1 MLKKVAIWSMA
12 SSVGLI
18 TVGCATIDGMV
29 ADSRNFLGI
38 QDDAQATEPLKPATQ
53 KAESVKVST
62 KKSADQTKTA
72 KQIKT
77 TKPVKVARTEE
88 EEIKAIQA
96 NVDAVLAKKKAD
108 AEKKKA
114 EKAAREASCTTLV
127 ERLKQEDRQYLGEE
141 LYANLKEANL
151 TCTNIEKIKD
161 TSIGGFIPVLEKC
174 RTQTNLKKDDVKN
187 YTSFLSVCRK
197 IFDKD
202 IENNF
207 NLNIQN
213 RQKALMDFLEKD
225 GSLRGKFPNEDDR
238 MVAIQSRYRK
248 QLEQDRQWGEDF
260 EKLINLQWKPF
271 NGYVVDNESYSSNFV
286 REFGK
291 TGKLTLAER
300 GRLNCQETSYPGIL
314 YCGKIQVDTVDEI
327 NVLES
332 NLRWRLAAAG
342 FPDTP
347 RIPYAY
353 IFKLENQ
360 KLSVRELNNGTYE
373 VYNRNLRNVAIELEI
388 DRVWWTAN
396 LSDLMK

>member
-12 SSVGLI
+12 ASVGLI
-18 TVGCATIDGMV
+18 IVGCATIDGMV
-29 ADSRNFLGI
+29 ADTRTFLGI

-53 KAESVKVST
+53 KVESVKAST
-62 KKSADQTKTA
+62 EKSADQTKTA

-77 TKPVKVARTEE
+77 TESVKVARTEE

-127 ERLKQEDRQYLGEE
+127 ERLKQEDRQYLGEK

-161 TSIGGFIPVLEKC
+161 TSIGGFIPVIEKC
-174 RTQTNLKKDDVKN
+174 RTQTNLTKDDVKN

-197 IFDKD
+197 IFDED
-202 IENNF
+202 IENKF
-207 NLNIQN
+207 TLNIQN
-213 RQKALMDFLEKD
+213 RQKALMDSLEKD

-238 MVAIQSRYRK
+238 TVAIQSRYRK

-260 EKLINLQWKPF
+260 EKLTNLQWKPF
-271 NGYVVDNESYSSNFV
+271 NGYIVNTESYSSNFV

-300 GRLNCQETSYPGIL
+300 GRLNCQETAYSGIL

-327 NVLES
+327 NVLER

-373 VYNRNLRNVAIELEI
+373 VYNRNLRNIAIELGI
-388 DRVWWTAN
+388 DRIWWTAN

>member
-12 SSVGLI
+12 ASVGLI
-18 TVGCATIDGMV
+18 IVGCATIDGMV
-29 ADSRNFLGI
+29 ADTRTFLGI

-53 KAESVKVST
+53 KVESVKAST
-62 KKSADQTKTA
+62 EKSADQTKTA

-77 TKPVKVARTEE
+77 TESVKVARTEE

-114 EKAAREASCTTLV
+114 EKAAKEAFCTTLI

-151 TCTNIEKIKD
+151 TCTNVEKIKY
-161 TSIGGFIPVLEKC
+161 TSIGGFIPVIEKC

-202 IENNF
+202 IANKF

-213 RQKALMDFLEKD
+213 RQKALMDSLEKD

-238 MVAIQSRYRK
+238 IVAIQTRYRK

-260 EKLINLQWKPF
+260 EKLTNLQWKPF
-271 NGYVVDNESYSSNFV
+271 NGYVVGNESYSSNFV

-300 GRLNCQETSYPGIL
+300 GLLNCHETAYPGIL

-327 NVLES
+327 NILES
-332 NLRWRLAAAG
+332 NLRWRLAATG

-360 KLSVRELNNGTYE
+360 KLSVRELNDGTYQ
-373 VYNRNLRNVAIELEI
+373 VYNRSLRNVAIELEI

-396 LSDLMK
+396 LSDFMK

>member
-1 MLKKVAIWSMA
+1 MLKKVAIWSTA
-12 SSVGLI
+12 ASVGLI

-38 QDDAQATEPLKPATQ
+38 QDDAQATEAVKPTTQ
-53 KAESVKVST
+53 KTESVKAST

-127 ERLKQEDRQYLGEE
+127 ERLKQEDRQYLSEE

-161 TSIGGFIPVLEKC
+161 TSIGGFIPVIEKC
-174 RTQTNLKKDDVKN
+174 RTQTNLTKDDVKN

-202 IENNF
+202 IANKF

-213 RQKALMDFLEKD
+213 RQKALMDSLEKD

-238 MVAIQSRYRK
+238 IVAIQTRYRK

-260 EKLINLQWKPF
+260 EKLTNLQWKPF
-271 NGYVVDNESYSSNFV
+271 NGYVVGNESYSSNFV

-300 GRLNCQETSYPGIL
+300 GRLNCHETAYSGIL

-327 NVLES
+327 NILES

-360 KLSVRELNNGTYE
+360 KLSVRELNNGNYE
-373 VYNRNLRNVAIELEI
+373 VYNRGLRNVAIELGI
-388 DRVWWTAN
+388 DRIWWTAN